1 MKKLFYLSLLSLL
14 FYACSEPQQEFTH
27 TTVSTDGLLNAEIA
41 YVKADTIE
49 EQSILSQELAKG
61 DVVLQ
66 RVADGLYTITIND
79 KNGTTTFMEIPSKYI
94 NLDATLE
101 VTRNIFQ
108 DYFPEEW
115 EVMKGSNYTAIYFK
129 SKADN
134 QVFYLKTVF
143 TGSDKEIGM
152 HSEDF

>member
-41 YVKADTIE
+41 YIKADTME
-49 EQSILSQELAKG
+49 EQSILSKELAKG

-79 KNGTTTFMEIPSKYI
+79 KMEQLHSWKF
-94 NLDATLE
+94 LL
-101 VTRNIFQ
+101 NI
-108 DYFPEEW
+108 
-115 EVMKGSNYTAIYFK
+115 ST
-129 SKADN
+129 
-134 QVFYLKTVF
+134 
-143 TGSDKEIGM
+143 
-152 HSEDF
+152 